1 MDVLAN
7 VLDVGRI
14 ANAVLGYSE
23 LLAPWG
29 LEVGTRTK
37 AAAHLLQRGCCWLKL
52 AGSSNAI
59 QLGPGDV
66 VLVGR
71 GTHHALLDEV
81 NSPALPYR
89 EGLERMRLRL
99 ARERKAAA
107 PPAARLCAEYEFP
120 QDSVHPFFAC
130 LPRLIHIRAD
140 AAQANAPLQALV
152 RVLLLES
159 QQLRSGADIVIP
171 RLVDTLL
178 IYILRAWLDAGGAD
192 PNSWFA
198 ALSDPQI
205 GQALEKIHRSPA
217 RNWTVEEL
225 ARGASQSRATFARRF
240 TRLVGEPPLSY
251 LGRWRMN
258 LAAKSLCDTDQTL
271 ERIALRLGYGSA
283 VSFGKAFKKFSGKSP
298 RRYRLSNRGQPES

>member
-7 VLDVGRI
+7 VLAVGRI
-14 ANAVLGYSE
+14 ANTVLGYSE
-23 LLAPWG
+23 LLPPWG

-52 AGSSNAI
+52 AGSSKAI

-71 GTHHALLDEV
+71 GTQHALLDEED
-81 NSPALPYR
+81 SAALPYR
-89 EGLERMRLRL
+89 EGLERMRSRL
-99 ARERKAAA
+99 ARERKAG
-107 PPAARLCAEYEFP
+107 AARAAMLCAEYEFP

-140 AAQANAPLQALV
+140 VAQANAPLQALV
-152 RVLLLES
+152 GVLLLES

-171 RLVDTLL
+171 RLVDILL
-178 IYILRAWLDAGGAD
+178 TYILRAWLDAGGAD

-198 ALSDPQI
+198 ALRDPQI
-205 GQALEKIHRSPA
+205 GQALEKVHSAPA
-217 RNWTVEEL
+217 RHWTVQEL
-225 ARGASQSRATFARRF
+225 AHGAAQSRATFARRF
-240 TRLVGEPPLSY
+240 TRFVGEPPLSY

-258 LAAKSLCDTDQTL
+258 LAAKSLRDTDQAL
-271 ERIALRLGYGSA
+271 ERIALRIGYESA

-298 RRYRLSNRGQPES
+298 RSYRLSNRGKPK